1 MLFRQFYYC
10 ANMSTIRTLYLTFIR
25 PHLEY
30 ANQVWDPYLV
40 KDCKMLEDV
49 QKFACKVC
57 LKSWN
62 TTYDEMLDSLKC
74 PKLEQRRKA
83 LKLCF
88 MHKLV
93 EANAPVLVPLVP
105 RSCVYSTRHTHSR
118 QLSNLS
124 GHTAQYLNSFFPNT
138 ISLWSIDVV
147 SSSFHSD
154 VCSDWPRFSCLNSF
168 VSSDSVVSAGSVV
181 V

>member
-1 MLFRQFYYC
+1 
-10 ANMSTIRTLYLTFIR
+10 
-25 PHLEY
+25 
-30 ANQVWDPYLV
+30 
-40 KDCKMLEDV
+40 MLEDV

-62 TTYDEMLDSLKC
+62 TTYDEMLDSLKF

-93 EANAPVLVPLVP
+93 DANAPVLMPLVP
-105 RSCVYSTRHTHSR
+105 RPCIYSTWHIHSK

-124 GHTAQYLNSFFPNT
+124 GHTVQYLNSFFQNT
-138 ISLWSIDVV
+138 INLWNKLSSDVV
-147 SSSFHSD
+147 SSSFHNFKHHIYNNI
-154 VCSDWPRFSCLNSF
+154 VYIPPNTFIP
-168 VSSDSVVSAGSVV
+168 
-181 V
+181 